1 MSKRCN
7 RVVVIK
13 KDAKK
18 KEIAEAVKKLQN
30 SAEKKPVLSD
40 FFGKLKGAF
49 GDPIEYQQKIRNEW
63 D

>member
-1 MSKRCN
+1 M
-7 RVVVIK
+7 VVVIK
-13 KDAKK
+13 KNAKK
-18 KEIAEAVKKLQN
+18 EEIAAALKKLQG

-49 GDPIEYQQKIRNEW
+49 GNPMEYQQNIRNEW